1 MPDNEK
7 PSKIPSPSD
16 LFKTNIN
23 TPSPDEVFSSKK
35 TNAISEGFAPVE
47 YNEGGGSDNIESTL
61 DFIQKNSKR
70 VMRDDEKD
78 ILRDMINNPNT
89 KKEDLS
95 DAIVTLQ
102 GKKAKQQEN
111 TLTTPDYYMDRNK
124 QGVYKP
130 VALAYGEKAPVGKDV
145 AKVWGTQKSANDDN
159 WYTDLAKTA
168 YNIIPSSVENVVDLA
183 QAATTLV
190 TGEESKTLQATKNS
204 ANALKMAK
212 DEDLSASIYNTE
224 GINEWGD
231 LISKDRLNFTPE
243 AIWGT
248 VNGALGSVGEMLTL
262 GGLANK
268 GLGLGAKAA
277 TFTGS
282 YLTNLGEA
290 MDSAEEAGL
299 TGRDKS
305 AFALAVTVPLA
316 AIDAK
321 FDIGGKILANQIAN
335 RTKNDIIKGV
345 GQRIVKDEFGNI
357 TEESL
362 KQASKEAI
370 SAYAPLV
377 SSFAKTATK
386 DVLQEG
392 GEEALQSFV
401 STAGEQLWD
410 KLTPEDKTKF
420 GTDAFSAESFGKYI
434 SEGVAGLVG
443 GAPMSISSAK
453 GKQKAEHQE
462 QSNSA
467 YEAVKDG
474 QESVK
479 ALKTNLNNS
488 FERGEISKPDLEN
501 ALFKVDAYD
510 EYHNTTKDLSLDD
523 TNRKTLFELSLQKEN
538 LKHSI
543 KEVESKD
550 TKGHSRLDELNPAQ
564 LGLHNAK
571 VKQAK
576 ALQEEID
583 LIVAKSEIIQ
593 QPVVS
598 EKIVDK
604 VIKEE
609 EKANETPKAKEA
621 GEPKSEFGEMMGRYN
636 IKVPEKGAEISVGEG
651 TEQEVAPVK
660 KVQSE
665 KRLAVPKF
673 DKKDEGGNYVFNSLN
688 DPLKQKQALHDY
700 FDENPQLNNEVEG
713 TIEGGQNNVWKLNI
727 GGSGRYIQFARSID
741 PTNLKG
747 AIRNFPNEKTII
759 GDEGTGEHIVYRQ
772 PVGMRLETIK
782 SDTVEGGRKRVL
794 NIYNKTTGKHIAF
807 GKELKKG
814 NSNPSPLE
822 IKQFEE
828 IIARDNKTAYK
839 PKDVSVTDKVNKVE
853 PVTTT
858 KEKPTEK
865 PIEQEKREPVTITP
879 EKAEEVA
886 IGEGTKQ
893 VVQKPKDTSREV
905 MNEVYSNTPKT
916 FEDAVLIYFAGGGKM
931 SIKSYVEGTGFGEKH
946 DNGRLKDKGR
956 DEYNANKWVLR
967 EEGMSLT
974 DLAKKIWNENAGLQE
989 GAYVESEAIEVV
1001 KDALNEYPSQQDMVG
1016 ELTSRYKKEVKLETA
1031 YASDEEMRYAEE
1043 QEQKE
1048 KDANERVLS
1057 EAEVQDLVT
1066 EEKYRKE
1073 SDEYQADKYETF
1085 QKESAYKE
1093 KEETLN
1099 DKYLDKIQKQ
1109 AKNIKDGKEIYE
1121 RYSQTEIPGFAESGI
1136 RGIEAAIIS
1145 GRNVKGDENQD
1156 DRVERQEKDLETY
1169 AKRLGIWEEN
1179 TEDYLLEKYGEPMDS
1194 GQESLVFR
1202 KNGKRL
1208 IKTSITNQY
1217 LDLQDF
1223 FDGIVVHNAYFP
1235 ESAVEVVGFGKDSEG
1250 EFNVITEQ
1258 NYINGTHDIS
1268 QEQINEYM
1276 ESIGFKNVNSR
1287 GRFKNNDVLIN
1298 DVVPRNVMVMPKG
1311 EIIPFDT
1318 IAHLNTK
1325 SQPMNESGT
1334 RGNIH
1339 SDYTNIDKVIDVI
1352 KKAFPK
1358 VEIVIDDTMSAAG
1371 KLGKDGKI
1379 YINPNYARLDTPIH
1393 EAGHILIDL
1402 MGDNKVIK
1410 AAIEQLKNSPLW
1422 AETKERYKELSEG
1435 QLGKEVLAEA
1445 IGREGADIFDTQV
1458 EKNKFS
1464 KYLDYIF
1471 DWFKTKL
1478 GINKN
1483 IAKSLA
1489 KQIIGGIGTKNAK
1502 EVKSD
1507 ADQLQKPK
1515 EEGDKKPKKP
1525 QVMGFNLYRETYH
1538 LRNTTQ
1544 ETKDLDYIDNLLANP
1559 NITPTQARD
1568 LNLVKDKI
1576 KKLRSIDSTKYA
1588 IYKSDLAQINEI
1600 KNSTDLDAFSLE
1612 ELTKALNSVESLDKD
1627 AKASFGNDV
1636 KTRIG
1641 YYLHRKGQER
1651 ISKEHK
1657 DYVESVA
1664 DKKDINKLSV
1674 KMMVLS
1680 HADQNQPAMQELSK
1694 SFDNS
1699 YLDMVLEVNDKQ
1711 NENTQLA
1718 RAVIKEKN
1726 SKMGISDKVANLF
1739 SSDNSKYFEYM
1750 DNGKGELLTKE
1761 EAAKKNLSKAQTSY
1775 LNFMRDLITERSKQL
1790 VGGEYV
1796 GEDMDMEVIKVDK
1809 SFMEA
1814 FKSEGL
1820 VEAFS
1825 YYLGGGRSNL
1835 RNVRIEYKDPI
1846 TGVTKNEYFGTIEQ
1860 RLAQLG
1866 KKGALEKS
1874 KALGMLLHYNFKA
1887 KRQLKTGQNV
1897 DEKQFP
1903 LDVKGDSEYSLNGK
1917 GQLVSKFDKNRGEGR
1932 GYSKDFYR
1940 AANEFIAE
1948 TAHTKHLSPIV
1959 AIAQSVQH
1967 LAKNGYI
1974 QEGILEKPKV
1984 AEYLEEWMNMHLFK
1998 QANSNDPL
2006 LDATLRKLRGLTSM
2020 STMLFNITA
2029 QGINAFMGNY
2039 NNYRSENAKTVA
2051 LGNKRMFGG
2060 KHEITKRGGYGA
2072 FNPYAMD
2079 IIKMYNVA
2087 NVDTD
2092 SNPRLEVG
2100 SIFEKIGSLGTR
2112 WGEIQIQS
2120 SLALGLMSEEDYN
2133 SFHYVTNA
2141 NGVKKLEVK
2150 PGIDKQGLKERIIS
2164 HTNRVSDIQGK
2175 YGEKDRRN
2183 ILNGEFG
2190 KAVFQF
2196 KVWIPDWWK
2205 ERYGSEYI
2213 DRNNVVRKGSW
2224 NIVTSKGRKDLLKLI
2239 DKKGWKKGLFD
2250 GKTPESKAFLSSLKG
2265 VMITGMFLVLKYSDD
2280 EDDRKRKQAML
2291 ADKMIGNMLFVFDPN
2306 SLSFTIKTPAA
2317 CLGTAT
2323 KMVDAVGKLM
2333 KFDSKEAKSAGK
2345 DAVNVLPG
2353 KKLYKYIDEVTDEE

>member
-16 LFKTNIN
+16 LFKTNVN
-23 TPSPDEVFSSKK
+23 TPSPDELFSSKQ
-35 TNAISEGFAPVE
+35 TDIISEGFEPIGYDDIGNA
-47 YNEGGGSDNIESTL
+47 DKIESTL
-61 DFIQKNSKR
+61 DFIQKTSKR

-78 ILRDMINNPNT
+78 ILRDMINNPNL
-89 KKEDLS
+89 KHGELS

-102 GKKAKQQEN
+102 GKKAKQQDN
-111 TLTTPDYYMDRNK
+111 TITTPDYYMDNVD
-124 QGVYKP
+124 GVYKP
-130 VALAYGEKAPVGKDV
+130 VALAYGEKAPSGKDV
-145 AKVWGTQKSANDDN
+145 AKIWGTQKSANDDN
-159 WYTDLAKTA
+159 WFTDLAKTA
-168 YNIIPSSVENVVDLA
+168 YNIIPSSVENVIDLA

-190 TGEESKTLQATKNS
+190 TGEESTTLQAAKNS
-204 ANALKMAK
+204 TEALKMAK
-212 DEDLSASIYNTE
+212 DEDLGASIYNTE
-224 GINEWGD
+224 GVQGWGD

-262 GGLANK
+262 GGAASK
-268 GLGLGAKAA
+268 ALGMGAKAA

-290 MDSAEEAGL
+290 MDSAESAGL
-299 TGRDKS
+299 EGRDKS
-305 AFALAVTVPLA
+305 AFALAITVPLA

-321 FDIGGKILANQIAN
+321 FDIGGKILSNQIAN
-335 RTKNDIIKGV
+335 RAKNDIIQGV
-345 GQRIVKDEFGNI
+345 GQRIVRDELGNI

-370 SAYAPLV
+370 AAYTPLV
-377 SSFAKTATK
+377 SNFTKIAAK

-410 KLTPEDKTKF
+410 KLTPEDRQKF
-420 GTDAFSAESFGKYI
+420 GTDAFSAQSFAKYI

-443 GAPMSISSAK
+443 GAPLSVSSAK

-467 YEAVKDG
+467 YEAAKDG
-474 QESVK
+474 PEAVK

-488 FERGEISKPDLEN
+488 YERGEMSKPDLES
-501 ALFKVDAYD
+501 ALFKVDAYN
-510 EYHNTTKDLSLDD
+510 EYENTTKDLSLDD
-523 TNRKTLFELSLQKEN
+523 NNRKTLFELSLQKEN
-538 LKHSI
+538 LKASI
-543 KEVESKD
+543 KEVEARD

-598 EKIVDK
+598 EKIVEK

-609 EKANETPKAKEA
+609 EKAAETPKPKEA
-621 GEPKSEFGEMMGRYN
+621 GEPKSDFAELMGRYN
-636 IKVPEKGAEISVGEG
+636 IKVPEKGKGVELPTEG
-651 TEQEVAPVK
+651 VEQEKPVTVTPTTKVRAKLTEVPAEKFNSTELTDMDRKTIVQEHLKSTPNMAMEGFIEEGQNKKLHINLGDNKYVALASSVEPEAGKNEVIRRENLPSTKEVGKIKDTQGQPLISYKEPVVVQRQEILAYDEAGKPVVKDGKQVK
-660 KVQSE
+660 K
-665 KRLAVPKF
+665 AVL
-673 DKKDEGGNYVFNSLN
+673 NVFNKDTGKYIVSVRE
-688 DPLKQKQALHDY
+688 KGKIGYKKWEASKYSQK
-700 FDENPQLNNEVEG
+700 EVE
-713 TIEGGQNNVWKLNI
+713 Q
-727 GGSGRYIQFARSID
+727 
-741 PTNLKG
+741 LKALYEAG
-747 AIRNFPNEKTII
+747 YNPKEEVSAPLISKVSKT
-759 GDEGTGEHIVYRQ
+759 
-772 PVGMRLETIK
+772 ETVAA
-782 SDTVEGGRKRVL
+782 TE
-794 NIYNKTTGKHIAF
+794 
-807 GKELKKG
+807 
-814 NSNPSPLE
+814 
-822 IKQFEE
+822 
-828 IIARDNKTAYK
+828 
-839 PKDVSVTDKVNKVE
+839 
-853 PVTTT
+853 
-858 KEKPTEK
+858 EKPTEK
-865 PIEQEKREPVTITP
+865 PVEQEKRDKVVI
-879 EKAEEVA
+879 EVPA
-886 IGEGTKQ
+886 KQGEVSIGEGTQQ
-893 VVQKPKDTSREV
+893 VTQKPKDTSREI
-905 MNEVYSNTPKT
+905 MTEVYKGTPKT
-916 FEDAVLIYFAGGGKM
+916 YEDAVLAYFAGGGKM
-931 SIKSYVEGTGFGEKH
+931 SIKSYVEGTGFGEKF

-956 DEYNANKWVLR
+956 DEYNANKWALI
-967 EEGMSLT
+967 EDAESLT
-974 DLAKKIWNENAGLQE
+974 DLAKKIWEENANLE
-989 GAYVESEAIEVV
+989 EESYVESEAIETI
-1001 KDALNEYPSQQDMVG
+1001 KDVLNSYPSQQDMVG
-1016 ELTSRYKKEVKLETA
+1016 ELTSRYKKEAKLETG
-1031 YASDEEMRYAEE
+1031 YATEEQMRYAEE
-1043 QEQKE
+1043 QEAKE
-1048 KDANERVLS
+1048 KEVRERELT
-1057 EAEVQDLVT
+1057 EAEKQELIT
-1066 EEKYRKE
+1066 EEHYRKE
-1073 SDEYQADKYETF
+1073 SDEYQADKYENL
-1085 QKESAYKE
+1085 QKKSSK
-1093 KEETLN
+1093 
-1099 DKYLDKIQKQ
+1099 
-1109 AKNIKDGKEIYE
+1109 
-1121 RYSQTEIPGFAESGI
+1121 
-1136 RGIEAAIIS
+1136 
-1145 GRNVKGDENQD
+1145 KGDFNKV
-1156 DRVERQEKDLETY
+1156 VE
-1169 AKRLGIWEEN
+1169 A
-1179 TEDYLLEKYGEPMDS
+1179 
-1194 GQESLVFR
+1194 
-1202 KNGKRL
+1202 
-1208 IKTSITNQY
+1208 
-1217 LDLQDF
+1217 
-1223 FDGIVVHNAYFP
+1223 
-1235 ESAVEVVGFGKDSEG
+1235 
-1250 EFNVITEQ
+1250 
-1258 NYINGTHDIS
+1258 
-1268 QEQINEYM
+1268 
-1276 ESIGFKNVNSR
+1276 
-1287 GRFKNNDVLIN
+1287 
-1298 DVVPRNVMVMPKG
+1298 
-1311 EIIPFDT
+1311 
-1318 IAHLNTK
+1318 
-1325 SQPMNESGT
+1325 
-1334 RGNIH
+1334 
-1339 SDYTNIDKVIDVI
+1339 I

-1358 VEIVIDDTMSAAG
+1358 VEVIIDNEEFNNSYVAG

-1379 YINPNYARLDTPIH
+1379 YINPNYAGLDTPIH

-1402 MGDNKVIK
+1402 MGDNQVIK
-1410 AAIEQLKNSPLW
+1410 VAIEQLKTTSLW
-1422 AETKERYKELSEG
+1422 AETKVRYPELTEG

-1445 IGREGADIFDTQV
+1445 IGIEGADIFDTQV
-1458 EKNKFS
+1458 EKNRFS

-1478 GINKN
+1478 GLNKN

-1489 KQIIGGIGTKNAK
+1489 KQIIGGIGTK
-1502 EVKSD
+1502 EVESVTS
-1507 ADQLQKPK
+1507 AEDQLQKPK
-1515 EEGDKKPKKP
+1515 KA
-1525 QVMGFNLYRETYH
+1525 QVMGFSLWRETYK
-1538 LRNTTQ
+1538 LRNIAQ
-1544 ETKDLDYIDNLLANP
+1544 EQKDLDYIEKALASP
-1559 NITPTQARD
+1559 SITQEQVD
-1568 LNLVKDKI
+1568 VLNTVKDKI
-1576 KKLRSIDSTKYA
+1576 KKIRRIDSTEYA

-1600 KNSTDLDAFSLE
+1600 KNSTDLDTFSLE
-1612 ELTKALNSVESLDKD
+1612 ELTKALNSIESLDVN

-1636 KTRIG
+1636 KLRIG

-1651 ISKEHK
+1651 ISATHK
-1657 DYVESVA
+1657 DYIESVA
-1664 DKKDINKLSV
+1664 DKKDISKISI

-1694 SFDNS
+1694 NFDNS
-1699 YLDMVLEVNDKQ
+1699 YLDMVLEINDKQ
-1711 NENTQLA
+1711 SENTQLA

-1726 SKMGISDKVANLF
+1726 SKMGVSERALNLF
-1739 SSDNSKYFEYM
+1739 SSDNSIYFEYM

-1761 EAAKKNLSKAQTSY
+1761 EAAKKNLSKAQTAY
-1775 LNFMRDLITERSKQL
+1775 LNFTRDLITERSKQM

-1796 GEDMDMEVIKVDK
+1796 GENMDMEVIKVDK

-1825 YYLGGGRSNL
+1825 YYLGGGRNNL
-1835 RNVRIEYKDPI
+1835 RNVRIEYKNPI
-1846 TGVTKNEYFGTIEQ
+1846 TGVTKNESFGIIEQ

-1866 KKGALEKS
+1866 KKGTLEKG
-1874 KALGMLLHYNFKA
+1874 KALAMLLHYNFKA

-1932 GYSKDFYR
+1932 GYSKDFFR
-1940 AANEFIAE
+1940 AANEFISE

-1998 QANSNDPL
+1998 QANVNDPL

-2039 NNYRSENAKTVA
+2039 NNYRSENAKTIV
-2051 LGNKRMFGG
+2051 LGNKRLFGG
-2060 KHEITKRGGYGA
+2060 KHEITKRGGYGV

-2079 IIKMYNVA
+2079 IIKKYNIA
-2087 NVDTD
+2087 NVDTE

-2100 SIFEKIGSLGTR
+2100 TIFEKIGSLGTR

-2133 SFHYVTNA
+2133 SFEYVTNA

-2150 PGIDKQGLKERIIS
+2150 AGVDKQALKERIIN

-2205 ERYGSEYI
+2205 ERYGAEYI

-2265 VMITGMFLVLKYSDD
+2265 VMVTGMFLVLKYSDD

-2306 SLSFTIKTPAA
+2306 SLSYTISTPAA
-2317 CLGTAT
+2317 SLGTAK

-2333 KFDSKEAKSAGK
+2333 KLDAKEAKSAGK
-2345 DAVNVLPG
+2345 DVISVLPG
-2353 KKLYKYIDEVTDEE
+2353 KKLYKYLDEATD